1 MIEGENFPM
10 KEMTRENLSAAL
22 AGESQA
28 HIKYLAFATQA
39 EKEGKPN
46 IARLFQ
52 AIAYAEQVHATNHL
66 KELGGIGDTVANL
79 QTAIN
84 GENFEVDEMYAAY
97 LAVAEEQEEKGA
109 QRTMTYAIEAE
120 KIHAGMYT
128 DAKNTA
134 TLDQDIDIGQVYI
147 CPVCGFTHIGDPPER
162 CPVCN
167 TKNRA
172 FKVF

>member
-1 MIEGENFPM
+1 M
-10 KEMTRENLSAAL
+10 KEMTKENLSAAL

-28 HIKYLAFATQA
+28 HIKYLAFAARA

-66 KELGGIGDTVANL
+66 KELGGVGDTVANL
-79 QTAIN
+79 QAAIN
-84 GENFEVDEMYAAY
+84 GENFEVNEMYSAY
-97 LAVAEEQEEKGA
+97 LAVAEEQGEKGA
-109 QRTMTYAIEAE
+109 KRSMTYAIEAE
-120 KIHAGMYT
+120 KIHADMYADVKKSAEVGE
-128 DAKNTA
+128 DATIA
-134 TLDQDIDIGQVYI
+134 EVYI
-147 CPVCGFTHIGDPPER
+147 CPICGFTHIGTPPDR

-167 TKNRA
+167 TKKEL